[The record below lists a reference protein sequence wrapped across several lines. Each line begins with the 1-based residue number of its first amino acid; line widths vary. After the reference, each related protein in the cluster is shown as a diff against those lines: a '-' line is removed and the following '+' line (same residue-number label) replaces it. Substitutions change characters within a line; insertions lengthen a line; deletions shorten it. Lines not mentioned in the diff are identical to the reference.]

1 MSKEKPINCP
11 ICDGKASCFVQFVR
25 EEAVVKFGVYCEDP
39 ECIMSAVEYLSPSPE
54 EAIKKWNTRKPLDNI
69 KSQLSA
75 KIDAVRGYDTTG
87 WNKYKQAIRDSI
99 EIVERSKKIE
109 Q

>member
-1 MSKEKPINCP
+1 MCKEKPINCP
-11 ICDGKASCFVQFVR
+11 ICDGKAACFVQ
-25 EEAVVKFGVYCEDP
+25 EEVELKFRVCCEDP

-75 KIDAVRGYDTTG
+75 KIDAVRGYDTIG
-87 WNKYKQAIRDSI
+87 WDKYRQAIRDSI
-99 EIVERSKKIE
+99 EIVEGGKKIE